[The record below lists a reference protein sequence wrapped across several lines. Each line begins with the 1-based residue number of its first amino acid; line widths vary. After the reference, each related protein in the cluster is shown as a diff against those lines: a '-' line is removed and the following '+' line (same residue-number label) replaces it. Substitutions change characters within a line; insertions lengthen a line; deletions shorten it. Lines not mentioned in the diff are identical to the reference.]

1 MTTDLRGFRKDREGA
16 YIQKDPQAT
25 LDYSVDWSDWL
36 VGADNISTSTW
47 TIQTYTGDAAPV
59 VKSTDG
65 TAGGV
70 ATIYVSGGTEGKIY
84 RLTNRIT
91 TGSGLTDE
99 RYFRIVVKNTSA

>member
-36 VGADNISTSTW
+36 VGADTIATSTW
-47 TIQTYTGDAAPV
+47 ILGTFTGDAAPLV
-59 VKSTDG
+59 N
-65 TAGGV
+65 TATASANGI
-70 ATIYVSGGTEGKIY
+70 ATIFIRGGTDGKIY
-84 RLTNRIT
+84 RITNRIT

-99 RYFRIVVKNTSA
+99 RYFRLVIKDKSA

>member
-36 VGADNISTSTW
+36 VGADTISTSTW
-47 TIQTYTGDAAPV
+47 VIQTYTGDTAPIV
-59 VKSTDG
+59 N
-65 TAGGV
+65 TAQSVANGI
-70 ATIYVSGGTEGKIY
+70 ATIYVRGGTEGKIY
-84 RLTNRIT
+84 RITNRIT

-99 RYFRIVVKNTSA
+99 RYFRLVIKNTSA